1 MQALHLVD
9 VMEDE
14 GVVPDVATW
23 GTLMSAAKY
32 LGQTEAAEMVRLT
45 PAILIKAA
53 SSVLHMFDAPAE

>member
-32 LGQTEAAEMVRLT
+32 LGQTAAAEMVRRT
-45 PAILIKAA
+45 PHSTKAA